1 MTLPRLYLPRPLER
15 GALCDP
21 TPDQARY
28 LGTVLRMREGDPLL
42 VFNGTGQEYGAV
54 LRRGPAGILLE
65 ITDRRTEPAA
75 GIDITLCQA
84 IPKAEKLDGIVR
96 HATELGVSRIIPFFA
111 ERSVPRWPEAKSRLK
126 RERWQKIALE
136 GARQSGR
143 TDIPE
148 IGPVVPFDEMLRS
161 GRPGSLGLI
170 LWEGETELGIREVFR
185 DPRHDGVGAF
195 HLAIGPEGGFG
206 HEEIE
211 RAQRAGFLSVSLG
224 RRVLRVETAAL
235 TVLALVQ
242 YEKGALGGGGE
253 NAP

>member
-1 MTLPRLYLPRPLER
+1 MTLPRLYLPRPLES
-15 GALCDP
+15 GNLCDP

-54 LRRGPAGILLE
+54 LRVRPGGILLE
-65 ITDRRTEPAA
+65 ITDQRTEPAA

-111 ERSVPRWPEAKSRLK
+111 ERSIPRWPEAKSRLK

-143 TDIPE
+143 TEIPE

-161 GRPGSLGLI
+161 ARPGALGLI
-170 LWEGETELGIREVFR
+170 LWEGETELGIREVLR
-185 DPRHDGVGAF
+185 PPRYEGTKAF
-195 HLAIGPEGGFG
+195 HLVVGPEGGFG

-211 RAQRAGFLSVSLG
+211 QAHRAGFLSVSLG

-235 TVLALVQ
+235 TVLALIQ
-242 YEKGALGGGGE
+242 YESGALGGGRE
-253 NAP
+253 SAP